1 MGAIRW
7 PLDTTDTKCRLL
19 LGLVVLLLLGSTS
32 AGAQPTDVEGWQ
44 SARWGMTQDELVS
57 AVPAEIT
64 VLPGRWEYGRSYA
77 DHAVMDAQVGGLAF
91 DAFFQMNKKTD
102 RLEQV
107 LLERRRAG
115 ATPAAFGELL
125 AALTDEYGQP
135 SETCR
140 QAKQG
145 GEPQR
150 HELIWRF
157 PTTTVH
163 ASFLDFSS
171 MEVLDRDPRPPS
183 VPLAETVEERLRDFL
198 DERRITHRF
207 VPRRIIIRLHDAQ
220 VRALDPPCPVG
231 G

>member
-1 MGAIRW
+1 M
-7 PLDTTDTKCRLL
+7 RLYVVVSVVFL
-19 LGLVVLLLLGSTS
+19 CHLGLASTIDVV
-32 AGAQPTDVEGWQ
+32 GWRD
-44 SARWGMTQDELVS
+44 ARWGMSTDELIG
-57 AVPAEIT
+57 ADMRGLTA
-64 VLPGRWEYGRSYA
+64 LPGRWEYGRSYA
-77 DHAVMDAQVGGLAF
+77 DHAVMGAQLGSLAF
-91 DAFFQMNKKTD
+91 DAFFQMNKQTE

-115 ATPAAFGELL
+115 ATPAAFKTLL
-125 AALTDEYGQP
+125 GSLIREYGEP

-145 GEPQR
+145 GDPQR
-150 HELIWRF
+150 YALIWRF

-207 VPRRIIIRLHDAQ
+207 VPRRIVIRLHDAQ
-220 VRALDPPCPVG
+220 VTALDPPCPIEG
-231 G
+231 

>member
-1 MGAIRW
+1 MNAA
-7 PLDTTDTKCRLL
+7 TTEVT
-19 LGLVVLLLLGSTS
+19 
-32 AGAQPTDVEGWQ
+32 A
-44 SARWGMTQDELVS
+44 
-57 AVPAEIT
+57 
-64 VLPGRWEYGRSYA
+64 LPGRWEYGRSYA
-77 DHAVMDAQVGGLAF
+77 DHAVMGVDVGGLAF
-91 DAFFQMNKKTD
+91 DAFFQMNKQTE

-115 ATPAAFGELL
+115 ATPAAFEELL
-125 AALTDEYGQP
+125 AALINDYGAP
-135 SETCR
+135 SATC
-140 QAKQG
+140 QQSKQG

-220 VRALDPPCPVG
+220 VRALDQPCPVSG
-231 G
+231 